1 MKHPRFEKF
10 YQVRNEFYIWE
21 KLQEN
26 INTTNNKK
34 NWSPF
39 DQYLVVLD
47 TWKNFPFLNEWV
59 MGCVLFDI
67 YHQDLLSIKQK
78 NLVSFDSRSTLLL
91 TNLPDADNFL
101 QLSVLFA
108 DETSSSYS
116 EEDRVP
122 SIVRNHKT
130 SWGESPIL

>member
-1 MKHPRFEKF
+1 MNPT
-10 YQVRNEFYIWE
+10 IWE
-21 KLQEN
+21 QLQAN
-26 INTTNNKK
+26 IKIANNKK
-34 NWSPF
+34 SWKPF
-39 DQYLVVLD
+39 DQYLFVLMLD
-47 TWKNFPFLNEWV
+47 GIFAFLMNEWY
-59 MGCVLFDI
+59 CCDLFDI
-67 YHQDLLSIKQK
+67 YNQDLLSIKQK
-78 NLVSFDSRSTLLL
+78 NLVSFDLRSTLLL